1 MQIPY
6 NGINIIPIFITSIL
20 KESTK
25 FFFVKIILIRI
36 EIKQI
41 KGLGVNGDLASEKE
55 EQKAEKNRGTKN

>member
-20 KESTK
+20 KESTQ

-55 EQKAEKNRGTKN
+55 EQKAEKNRGTRN